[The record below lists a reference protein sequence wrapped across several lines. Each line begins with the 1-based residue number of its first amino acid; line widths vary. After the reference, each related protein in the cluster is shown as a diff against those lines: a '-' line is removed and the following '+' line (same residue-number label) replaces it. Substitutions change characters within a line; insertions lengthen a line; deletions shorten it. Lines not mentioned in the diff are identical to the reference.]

1 MRHNTL
7 KLLAFTGAIALGFG
21 VSNDSFAES
30 AAVPAV
36 LTTNNAISVVLGD
49 TLDFGTWSLT
59 HGGGGSPDDI
69 TLFMNP
75 ATLAVTPTVPA
86 ASNGVEITPGAQAGS
101 IVVTTPAAAT
111 LNIFGSVTNIMTPSD
126 AGLVLASPTYSYA
139 GGATTALPA
148 ATGTETVAAT
158 GAADTVR
165 VGGTVTVSG
174 TPADLG
180 HPGEITVTFTY

>member
-21 VSNDSFAES
+21 ISSTSFAET

-49 TLDFGTWSLT
+49 TLDFGTWTLT
-59 HGGGGSPDDI
+59 HGGGGAPDDI
-69 TLFMNP
+69 TLVMDP
-75 ATLAVTPTVPA
+75 LLGTVTPTVPA
-86 ASNGVEITPGAQAGS
+86 ASNGVEITAGLQAGS

-111 LNIFGSVTNIMTPSD
+111 LNIFGSVTNLMTPSD
-126 AGLVLASPTYSYA
+126 AGLLLGAATYSYA
-139 GGATTALPA
+139 GGATTVLPA

-158 GAADTVR
+158 GGADTVR